1 MEKKAMEKNSN
12 NGKTR
17 RQAGLIATALVTLL
31 IVVTLTTCKPMF
43 LQDIAG
49 YVPVHSQVVGPDG
62 GTVTDS
68 RGASVVIPEGAL
80 AEETTITIATY
91 EDGSGIYS
99 RHGVTPFTGGADF
112 GPDGIEFLKP
122 VTITLPSSQKM
133 VPGQTQPLFM
143 QNPATGAWD
152 MTGFTLTAAADG
164 YSATAEVTHFTP
176 YVSSLLPPG
185 ALSKIEEFFDGTNGQ
200 VALGSYMAWFLTAT
214 NLYGYT
220 TECSDSVYEVVGLF
234 FDFTWQVGG
243 VPGTAVSEYGDVS
256 LDTVA
261 QLNYSYDTAS
271 TAGPEYIY
279 NMLVTV
285 YFDVTENP
293 PEADP
298 NISILEPVPGS
309 TVEGI
314 ETISTY
320 IVTGD
325 SDTDI
330 DSVTFYADGSLLGSD
345 TEAPFQWYWDTDS
358 LADGEHTLTA
368 TAAFSS
374 AESLTSEGVTV
385 VAGDEEEE
393 ETSPELGSWQSTAS
407 FTQERSGHSSVVY
420 DGYIYILGGGGTG
433 NSYYN
438 DVQYAPINSDGTI
451 GTWQSTT
458 PFTQAR
464 NSHTSVVHDGYIYV
478 IGGFYSDGS
487 TYYFND
493 VQYAP
498 INTPP
503 RSRAPRYAPFL
514 VE

>member
-1 MEKKAMEKNSN
+1 M
-12 NGKTR
+12 
-17 RQAGLIATALVTLL
+17 
-31 IVVTLTTCKPMF
+31 
-43 LQDIAG
+43 
-49 YVPVHSQVVGPDG
+49 Y
-62 GTVTDS
+62 
-68 RGASVVIPEGAL
+68 
-80 AEETTITIATY
+80 
-91 EDGSGIYS
+91 
-99 RHGVTPFTGGADF
+99 
-112 GPDGIEFLKP
+112 
-122 VTITLPSSQKM
+122 
-133 VPGQTQPLFM
+133 
-143 QNPATGAWD
+143 PA
-152 MTGFTLTAAADG
+152 
-164 YSATAEVTHFTP
+164 
-176 YVSSLLPPG
+176 
-185 ALSKIEEFFDGTNGQ
+185 
-200 VALGSYMAWFLTAT
+200 
-214 NLYGYT
+214 
-220 TECSDSVYEVVGLF
+220 
-234 FDFTWQVGG
+234 
-243 VPGTAVSEYGDVS
+243 
-256 LDTVA
+256 A
-261 QLNYSYDTAS
+261 QLSYSYDTAS

-325 SDTDI
+325 SDIDI
-330 DSVTFYADGSLLGSD
+330 ESVAFYVDGSLLGSD

-358 LADGEHTLTA
+358 AADGEHVLTA
-368 TAAFSS
+368 TAELSS

-420 DGYIYILGGGGTG
+420 DGYVYILGGSSG
-433 NSYYN
+433 NSFHN

-451 GTWQSTT
+451 GTWQSAT

-464 NSHTSVVHDGYIYV
+464 SSHTSVVHDGYIYV

-498 INTPP
+498 INADGSIGVWQSTTAYPTAYPNHTAVAYSGYVYVFGAGEVFYASINADGSIGGWQSVTSASPGRIWHTAVVQNGYVYILGGLGPVDRLNDVQYASINTNGSLGTWQITPGEVSP
-503 RSRAPRYAPFL
+503 TCRLTFPQLDRK
-514 VE
+514 